1 MRSELCKCGNL
12 KERQNAGQCNA
23 CHAVYT
29 KQWKLDH
36 PLSAEQK
43 EKEKETRRISRNK
56 RLEGIRQR
64 NTRLGSK
71 PGVLRPLCSWCDAVI
86 ENFKKKTFC
95 KSCSAQYNREW
106 RKKNPLTGELK
117 LKEQVRLKT
126 YYEIK
131 MGRLIRKPCE
141 VCGEIKVEAHHDDYS
156 KPFDIRWLCGQHHRA
171 HHMMQR
177 RSDGSSDKDRKST
190 DS

>member
-1 MRSELCKCGNL
+1 MKNEFCKCGNL
-12 KERQNAGQCNA
+12 KERRHASTCNP

-36 PLSAEQK
+36 PLTDEQK
-43 EKEKETRRISRNK
+43 EKAKITTK
-56 RLEGIRQR
+56 KYLDKKFEGIRQR
-64 NTRLGSK
+64 SPRLGAK
-71 PGVLRPLCSWCDAVI
+71 PGVLRPLCSWCNIVI
-86 ENFKKKTFC
+86 EDFKKKTFC
-95 KSCSAQYNREW
+95 KPCAAKYNREW

-117 LKEQVRLKT
+117 LREEVRLKT

-141 VCGEIKVEAHHDDYS
+141 VCGELKVEAHHDDYS
-156 KPFDIRWLCGQHHRA
+156 RPFDVRWLCGHHHRE

-177 RSDGSSDKDRKST
+177 RLNGSSNQ